1 MKAPNR
7 PAHTALYTNPTRDTL
22 NPLSNQPEANQ
33 GLKTMELEMGS
44 SIFGS
49 QLGQTVRELWSAFSA
64 RLEHVW
70 AFLELLAR
78 PTHSLFPQLDLA
90 CAGAWSQSLAGPVR
104 PRGPVARASSEEHP
118 LSRMT
123 WAASQASVPGNA
135 PQPPYKPVASP
146 ARAPQSTGAAQ
157 KGTQSAPKA
166 PKLVEPVSS
175 EAWLIVRDIAYA
187 SKVISLS
194 LAGLFVAG
202 SLVWIFAF
210 GQPDKLVN
218 IPLGIYQGFNCGWTV
233 AIKDPWTCDK

>member
-1 MKAPNR
+1 
-7 PAHTALYTNPTRDTL
+7 
-22 NPLSNQPEANQ
+22 
-33 GLKTMELEMGS
+33 MGS

-123 WAASQASVPGNA
+123 WAASQASVPGSTR
-135 PQPPYKPVASP
+135 QPECTPVASP
-146 ARAPQSTGAAQ
+146 ARAPQSTGARTSSEF
-157 KGTQSAPKA
+157 GTKPI
-166 PKLVEPVSS
+166 SS

-187 SKVISLS
+187 SKVIFLS
-194 LAGLFVAG
+194 LVGLFIAG

-210 GQPDKLVN
+210 GQPKELLN
-218 IPLGIYQGFNCGWTV
+218 LPTAIYQGFNCGWTV
-233 AIKDPWTCDK
+233 EVENPWTCDK